1 MWRVTGQGLER
12 DRSLIRVVPL
22 PPVPRNRHRP
32 WPRTTQESGSRKRS
46 QGHFHSL
53 LAKWYH
59 FPRGWGLSAGL
70 SSRSCGTA
78 ALSLHRVRGWKI
90 DTRRGSEQSATKVIV
105 DNGIAPNDTHHD
117 DGERERGNPK
127 CLWNAIFRPELTTND
142 VIFFSLFLQIQ
153 PAGIMPWPICMEM
166 GYVPF
171 RESWIEGTK
180 DVGRRNDKNRAEV
193 EEERVR

>member
-117 DGERERGNPK
+117 DGEREREPQVSLKCDLPPGTNYEWCNFFLSLSPDSTCWNYALADLHGN
-127 CLWNAIFRPELTTND
+127 
-142 VIFFSLFLQIQ
+142 
-153 PAGIMPWPICMEM
+153 GICP
-166 GYVPF
+166 VS
-171 RESWIEGTK
+171 R
-180 DVGRRNDKNRAEV
+180 VLNRGN
-193 EEERVR
+193 ERCRSAKW

>member
-117 DGERERGNPK
+117 DGEREREPQVSLK
-127 CLWNAIFRPELTTND
+127 CDLPPGTNYEWCNF
-142 VIFFSLFLQIQ
+142 FFSLFLQIQ